1 MTWGVFQEL
10 GDTPLCDT
18 KEYGLKRMTEGVGGS
33 ESGQI
38 FMTFSNLHSIFCQ
51 IFKKICQ
58 LYFKIVD
65 NKFSINSPREHK
77 RVTYD
82 SIQNFGIWQALV
94 LTFTGFIG
102 GMFTGVTGSGTDIC
116 SFAILSLLFR

>member
-1 MTWGVFQEL
+1 MCG
-10 GDTPLCDT
+10 T

-65 NKFSINSPREHK
+65 NKFFINFLREHK

-94 LTFTGFIG
+94 LTLTGFIG